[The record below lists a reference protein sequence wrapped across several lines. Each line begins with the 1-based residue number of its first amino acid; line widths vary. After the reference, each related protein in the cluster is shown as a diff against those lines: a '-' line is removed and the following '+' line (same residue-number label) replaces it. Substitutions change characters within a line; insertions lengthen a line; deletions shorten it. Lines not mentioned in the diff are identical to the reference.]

1 MSAAPIMNS
10 NSNSNSNS
18 EHDILV
24 HLQAVLSQSFIT
36 AFPLAALQLLIHTL
50 TQHPPHASHPAHR
63 HSLLRALVSHAS
75 PQLVHGLL
83 LDPRGARLVFDW
95 IVLEDSY
102 LGKQD
107 EATGSA
113 NMLCRLLA
121 LASPALN
128 IQPNNNASSPVLL
141 SSPTLIFLRTTYSI
155 QHPSCRHSAA
165 KSARTDDGQTSTA
178 LSIVQR
184 WSRASSFSLKRS
196 AALLLRRGSDADKAQ
211 LASSLTSAPPPAS
224 ALSPS
229 PTRSLADAAFCQA
242 AAHLQCHT
250 ATQRSMGSAYS
261 QTESGLQ
268 QRADAYI
275 NFTGS
280 GSSSIGRISNGSET
294 LPLPT
299 LSPPTSYETALLLT
313 GGSGAS
319 SLASLSSLP
328 KIHVPSLGTY
338 SGESATITPTRTASF
353 CPPTSMS
360 AGSTA
365 TATSTSASS
374 SAFPPLP
381 CASMSFPKPMS
392 SKYELAIFEYEGAR
406 REWAVNGMPPEVAER
421 YQAWLKEQRAQ
432 QGQGQGN
439 AQAVV
444 AEGTEATEE
453 ESSQRLLEKGKAAD
467 GEGDEQSRRTT
478 TIHWADGES
487 GPISTSPTTTQQ
499 TSQQL
504 RRPSLS
510 SGGPSNHRSGRSMST
525 SSSSFDPSRNNSYS
539 TLVETMTPLTTLA
552 STSSTPTP
560 TPGIPEEVQQGKKR
574 KLDEVMSA
582 EAEVR
587 VSSAVVELTNTPR
600 RNRARTARVV

>member
-50 TQHPPHASHPAHR
+50 SQHPPHASHPAHR

-128 IQPNNNASSPVLL
+128 NASSPVLL

-165 KSARTDDGQTSTA
+165 KSARTDDGQTSTV

-374 SAFPPLP
+374 SSSAFPPLP

-421 YQAWLKEQRAQ
+421 YQAC
-432 QGQGQGN
+432 
-439 AQAVV
+439 
-444 AEGTEATEE
+444 
-453 ESSQRLLEKGKAAD
+453 QRLLEKGKAAE
-467 GEGDEQSRRTT
+467 GEGEEQSRRTT